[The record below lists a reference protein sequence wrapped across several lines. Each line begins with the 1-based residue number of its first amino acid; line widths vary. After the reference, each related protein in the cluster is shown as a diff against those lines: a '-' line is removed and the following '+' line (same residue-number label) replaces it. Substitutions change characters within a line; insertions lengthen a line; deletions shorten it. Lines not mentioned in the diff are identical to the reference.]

1 MVPGLRSS
9 SYAKHHGHRS
19 PTFIHPA
26 CLAGP
31 AEAWWHCPRPGD
43 KGPLQDK
50 CLLCPPPSAG
60 PPGPLAPSICTPAP
74 PPALL
79 CSRAPVLALLPG
91 LFSFL
96 ATPRVIWGLGSPIRD
111 RTPAMAGAPGVLTA
125 GPPGARSRTPYAL
138 GWGLL
143 WSWKEDVE
151 GLTEPEWSAD
161 AERPAGVPLGLGLPG
176 VCAVVTGRELPAWH
190 WAGPVLVL
198 LAWVKPAGPAW
209 QGGIASPWVWT
220 HLPQVPLASVCGRVW

>member
-1 MVPGLRSS
+1 MSALPTPVRRASRPPGSLDLHPG
-9 SYAKHHGHRS
+9 A
-19 PTFIHPA
+19 PA
-26 CLAGP
+26 CP
-31 AEAWWHCPRPGD
+31 ALL
-43 KGPLQDK
+43 KG
-50 CLLCPPPSAG
+50 PSAG
-60 PPGPLAPSICTPAP
+60 SASRT
-74 PPALL
+74 LL
-79 CSRAPVLALLPG
+79 FFG
-91 LFSFL
+91 H
-96 ATPRVIWGLGSPIRD
+96 TKGHLGSRFPDQGPNPSHGR
-111 RTPAMAGAPGVLTA
+111 APGVLTA

-143 WSWKEDVE
+143 WSLKEDVE

-198 LAWVKPAGPAW
+198 AWVKPAGPAW

>member
-1 MVPGLRSS
+1 MALP
-9 SYAKHHGHRS
+9 
-19 PTFIHPA
+19 P
-26 CLAGP
+26 
-31 AEAWWHCPRPGD
+31 PGD

-60 PPGPLAPSICTPAP
+60 PPGPPAPSICTLAP

-91 LFSFL
+91 LLFFGH
-96 ATPRVIWGLGSPIRD
+96 TKGHLGSRFPDQGPNPSHGR
-111 RTPAMAGAPGVLTA
+111 APGVLTA

-143 WSWKEDVE
+143 WSLKEDVE

-198 LAWVKPAGPAW
+198 AWVKPAGPAW